1 MGFLKN
7 LWGKAKEGG
16 KKLLGKA
23 KGKLTDAGKA
33 LWGKAKEAGGR
44 LWGNVKQKGIGLL
57 NDALDGNF
65 SMDKLKQ
72 AGEDLLG
79 DAKSEGKNFLNQD
92 VVGQLKSMLG

>member
-44 LWGNVKQKGIGLL
+44 LWGNVKQ

-72 AGEDLLG
+72 AGKDLLG

>member
-33 LWGKAKEAGGR
+33 LWGKAKERGGR
-44 LWGNVKQKGIGLL
+44 LWGGIKQKGLGLL

-72 AGEDLLG
+72 TGLDILN
-79 DAKSEGKNFLNQD
+79 DAKNEGKGFLNQD
-92 VVGQLKSMLG
+92 AVGQLKSMLG

>member
-16 KKLLGKA
+16 KK
-23 KGKLTDAGKA
+23 
-33 LWGKAKEAGGR
+33 
-44 LWGNVKQKGIGLL
+44 
-57 NDALDGNF
+57 
-65 SMDKLKQ
+65 
-72 AGEDLLG
+72 LLG